1 MFVTHPGAELRGS
14 LRFADGSRQW
24 AIVEQ
29 ELVVPWLYVCV
40 RQLDDSFDFQR
51 MMLVSCVEHFRQLLA
66 SLPGNATVT
75 CVMSVIPN
83 DDGSGVWSMVPVR
96 SIEVHEIDK
105 RSMFMVD
112 LANGTRY
119 EESIRNVPLCGGRHI
134 VYRAC

>member
-29 ELVVPWLYVCV
+29 ELAVPWLYVCV
-40 RQLDDSFDFQR
+40 KQLDDCFDFQR
-51 MMLVSCVEHFRQLLA
+51 MMLVSCVEHFRQLLE

-75 CVMSVIPN
+75 CVMSVMPS
-83 DDGSGVWSMVPVR
+83 DDGTGVWSMVPVHAIEVLEVDER
-96 SIEVHEIDK
+96 SI
-105 RSMFMVD
+105 FMIN
-112 LANGTRY
+112 LANGTQY
-119 EESIRNVPLCGGRHI
+119 EELVRNVAELGGRRM